1 MLATAPPDAFHS
13 VPPALL
19 GLLVLTLGA
28 ALLVWIFQRLRLSP
42 VLGYLLLGMAIS
54 PFQKEIFQGLDAAP
68 AFAELGV
75 ILLMFF
81 IGLEFHL
88 DELRSMLVPC
98 LVGGGLQVVLTAG
111 VVTALIQPVLHN
123 WPASVVVGLMVSFSS
138 TALVMKGFAD
148 RQEEDSPR
156 ARLSLAVLLFQD
168 LAAILAVALLP
179 LAATFLNEGVS
190 LGWDNIKR
198 FLVLFLGLPAL
209 FFGARYLLP
218 RLFRQMAEAH
228 VQEAFSLLSIGAVLL
243 VAVATQFAGGSL
255 ALGAFL
261 GGLVISRTPF
271 ATQIVADLTT
281 LRNLALAFFFVSVGL
296 LIDLRFLWNN
306 IEMIATAW
314 IILVLLKLLLATIAL
329 RIARVPL
336 ALAAGVGLALAQIG
350 EFSFVLV
357 QQAKAHNLVGEH
369 RFPTMLTLAVLSL
382 MLTPF
387 LVNASASFSRW
398 LSRGV
403 SEKPDGAAKHKTAAD
418 VRAIVVGY
426 GPVGKTLTRLLRV
439 FGIEPVVIDLNLATI
454 ERLKAI
460 RIAAVYGDASR
471 TEVLEAAGI
480 RSASY
485 LLVTQPDQQGRLG
498 VIAAARRINPKLTVL
513 VRSRYL
519 SEEEKLKA
527 AGATEVHSE
536 ETTVAVALAQRLLH
550 EIGVPQDVVAK
561 EAARIPDEIGMRSG
575 FTMMV
580 PRSETRRQSE
590 SPGPDEAPKSEAAG
604 SPPERPNTE

>member
-1 MLATAPPDAFHS
+1 MLATATNDALHS
-13 VPPALL
+13 IPPALL

-28 ALLVWIFQRLRLSP
+28 ALLAWIFQRLRLSP
-42 VLGYLLLGMAIS
+42 VLGYLLLGLAIS
-54 PFQKEIFQGLDAAP
+54 PFQQHIFQGLDAAP

-88 DELRSMLVPC
+88 DELRSMLVLC
-98 LVGGGLQVVLTAG
+98 LVGGGLQVLLTAG
-111 VVTALIQPVLHN
+111 VVTALVGFSGMAWPV
-123 WPASVVVGLMVSFSS
+123 AVVIGLMVSFSS
-138 TALVMKGFAD
+138 TALVMKGFAE
-148 RQEEDSPR
+148 RQAEDSPL

-179 LAATFLNEGVS
+179 LAATFLHEGAS

-218 RLFRQMAEAH
+218 RLFKRMAEAH

-243 VAVATQFAGGSL
+243 IAVATQFAGGSL

-296 LIDLRFLWNN
+296 LVNIEFLWNN
-306 IEMIATAW
+306 AGLIAIAW
-314 IILVLLKLLLATIAL
+314 IVLVLLKLLLATIAL
-329 RIARVPL
+329 RLCRVPL

-350 EFSFVLV
+350 EFSFVLT
-357 QQAKAHNLVGEH
+357 QQAQAQGLVGEQ
-369 RFPTMLTLAVLSL
+369 RFPTMLSLAVLSL
-382 MLTPF
+382 LLTPF
-387 LVNASASFSRW
+387 LVNASAPFSRW

-403 SEKPDGAAKHKTAAD
+403 TEKPDESAKHKNAAD
-418 VRAIVVGY
+418 VRAVVVGY

-460 RIAAVYGDASR
+460 RVAAVYGDATR

-480 RSASY
+480 KDAAF
-485 LLVTQPDQQGRLG
+485 LLVTQPDERGRLG
-498 VIAAARRINPKLTVL
+498 VISAANRINPQLTVL
-513 VRSRYL
+513 ARARYL
-519 SEEEKLKA
+519 SEEDKLKA
-527 AGATEVHSE
+527 AGATEVFAE
-536 ETTVAVALAQRLLH
+536 ETTVAIALAQRLLR
-550 EIGVPQDVVAK
+550 EIGVAEEVVAK
-561 EAARIPDEIGMRSG
+561 EAARIPDEIATRSG
-575 FTMMV
+575 FTLLL
-580 PRSETRRQSE
+580 PKEAQAIGRKKPPATNQST
-590 SPGPDEAPKSEAAG
+590 
-604 SPPERPNTE
+604 PE